1 MKLRVQCQQSGLTR
15 RPDGH
20 KLVILWDTYIVL
32 GQEVERAEDFVIVK
46 LEAFGS
52 LEDALVVCIRR
63 YLQDLLGTPLRL
75 ELSLRVLR

>member
-1 MKLRVQCQQSGLTR
+1 MK
-15 RPDGH
+15 
-20 KLVILWDTYIVL
+20 IVL